1 MMLESLLKYTAV
13 ADQKF
18 IEVFE
23 NHSNYGERALFVIS
37 HILNAQNIW
46 TSRIFATVPQF
57 ERLQVHSS
65 EALKGIS
72 EKNTTDLRL
81 ILDTQPLDKEIHY
94 STAAGD
100 RYINTVEEILYHVV
114 NHSTYHRGQ
123 VATLLR
129 QAGIDPPVTDLVFLK
144 RTGEI

>member
-1 MMLESLLKYTAV
+1 MMLERLLKYTAV
-13 ADQKF
+13 ADRKF

-23 NHSNYGERALFVIS
+23 NTSHYGERALLLIS
-37 HILNAQNIW
+37 HILNSQNIW
-46 TSRIFATVPQF
+46 TCRVFGMVPKF
-57 ERLQVHSS
+57 ERLQIHSS
-65 EALKGIS
+65 DQLMLIS
-72 EKNTTDLRL
+72 EKNTADLRHVL
-81 ILDTQPLDKEIHY
+81 ETQPLDKEIHY

-100 RYINTVEEILYHVV
+100 PYINTVEEILYHVV